1 MTNRPSITQE
11 NILLGAEKAAENI
24 IYFDKVEANI
34 TKLTNELADVYN
46 NNNGDLS
53 SMSQNIIKLFGNIDE
68 EKGMFIAN
76 DILEQIDAEHTAL
89 LRKWFKESYNGKV
102 YYPKDVITLKY
113 GIKYTILYTD
123 RIHMRYAIQP
133 ASGEIYINWV
143 DFEDVPGQET

>member
-34 TKLTNELADVYN
+34 TKLTNELVDVYN

-76 DILEQIDAEHTAL
+76 DIIEQIDAEHTAL

-102 YYPKDVITLKY
+102 
-113 GIKYTILYTD
+113 
-123 RIHMRYAIQP
+123 
-133 ASGEIYINWV
+133 
-143 DFEDVPGQET
+143 

>member
-1 MTNRPSITQE
+1 MPR
-11 NILLGAEKAAENI
+11 KAAENI

-34 TKLTNELADVYN
+34 TKLTNELVDVYN

-76 DILEQIDAEHTAL
+76 DIIEQIDAEHTAL

-102 YYPKDVITLKY
+102 YYPK
-113 GIKYTILYTD
+113 
-123 RIHMRYAIQP
+123 M
-133 ASGEIYINWV
+133 
-143 DFEDVPGQET
+143 